1 MEIWILDESF
11 QSVLLIDS
19 FESLL
24 WVERYNGYGSFEIYT
39 NVNLNVLKMIK
50 KNYYAWIK
58 DSDSVMIIDTIQITT
73 DVENGAKMI
82 FSGRSLE
89 SILDHYIIWKQ
100 TTLSGKLQD
109 GIKKLLT
116 ENIISPSIA
125 DRKLSNFIFQETDD
139 PYIASLKLDA
149 QYTGDN
155 LYDTI
160 YEICNICNIGF
171 RVTLN
176 EKYQFVFQL
185 YSGKDRSY
193 DQFENPYV
201 IFSPKFENIVS
212 SNYIESDKLFRN
224 VALVAGEDS
233 GADRKTL
240 IVGSGSGLARR
251 ELYVDARD
259 IQSEMSDGTTLSANE
274 YNEKLKTRGEQKL
287 SEYETTKS
295 FEGEIEATKMFV
307 YGTDFFIGDIVQF
320 VNEYDME
327 ARVRV
332 MEFIRSQDATGYSTY
347 PTFSVIE

>member
-1 MEIWILDESF
+1 MEIWILDQSF
-11 QSVLLIDS
+11 QSILLIDS
-19 FESLL
+19 FESLI
-24 WVERYNGYGSFEIYT
+24 WVERYNGSGSFEIYT
-39 NVNLNVLKMIK
+39 KVDLNILNRIK
-50 KNYYAWIK
+50 KDYYVWIK
-58 DSDSVMIIDTIQITT
+58 DSDKLMIIETIQITT
-73 DVENGAKMI
+73 DVENGARMI

-100 TTLSGKLQD
+100 TTLSGKLQT

-125 DRKLSNFIFQETDD
+125 DRKLSNFVFQETDD
-139 PYIASLKLDA
+139 PYIADLTLEA
-149 QYTGDN
+149 QYTGNN
-155 LYDTI
+155 LYDVI

-171 RVTLN
+171 RITLN

-212 SNYIESDKLFRN
+212 SNYIESNKLFRN

-240 IVGSGSGLARR
+240 VVGSGSGLARR

-259 IQSEMSDGTTLSANE
+259 IQSETPEGTISESD
-274 YNEKLKTRGEQKL
+274 YNKKLKTRGEQKL

-295 FEGEIEATKMFV
+295 FEGEIETTKMFV

-327 ARVRV
+327 AKVRV
-332 MEFIRSQDATGYSTY
+332 MEFIRSQDETGYSTY